1 MPGLPPAVGVVDHEI
16 DHTRTA
22 LHIAVVHDDGRADG
36 LAQCGIVSLTEA
48 HQNQPFHPPH
58 RRKRRDLLQCPGGFN
73 HQEEALFVCL
83 AGECVQRRRDEAVL
97 QDFALVLGAVIDDHA
112 DDAGAF
118 LRQPDARWAVRG
130 DILDVL
136 PWMTLDTVAVLSPS
150 LSAIS
155 TMRIRFSCM
164 VRPLSVLPLYSALP
178 LYGRGRPRAKVKRIT
193 THRKFPLILVKPPAP
208 GILYRL

>member
-1 MPGLPPAVGVVDHEI
+1 VACGFQVLPGLPPAVGVVDHEI

-58 RRKRRDLLQCPGGFN
+58 RRKRRDLIQCPGGFN

-83 AGECVQRRRDEAVL
+83 AGECVQRRRDEAIL

-118 LRQPDARWAVRG
+118 LRQPDARHIG
-130 DILDVL
+130 DIAHSFQLL
-136 PWMTLDTVAVLSPS
+136 PD
-150 LSAIS
+150 
-155 TMRIRFSCM
+155 
-164 VRPLSVLPLYSALP
+164 AL
-178 LYGRGRPRAKVKRIT
+178 GRAR
-193 THRKFPLILVKPPAP
+193 
-208 GILYRL
+208 